1 MGEIKKV
8 EYKQEWMDHLDVLY
22 GSFIRRNDP
31 NEWFYFLRRPE
42 FAQKEKALEISH
54 EILRYVLTYG
64 LISRKIVQLLE
75 DTFHYLDQEE
85 YFLDTY
91 SLGMFDLYRQDLLT
105 WEEFPP
111 YRLFEPLDENAN
123 YDQFLVMFAEL
134 YGTDPSD
141 EEQYLQNL
149 KNLQNTGITH
159 PYIALAECHF
169 FLAKKEYAKALEAL
183 RGMENSYD
191 KFYAAGDIFMDLGM
205 YPEAEEQFEA
215 AEKLHPAGYD
225 RNLLYGIF
233 FSKYYGG
240 KWQEAKDF
248 AERAENMGYEPFV
261 MPLKLKLLEDS
272 CKKLLGDRNIEE
284 LSEDECLVVCEYVML
299 TGQYE
304 QAIRICKKNRS
315 AGSANGFWTVNL
327 AEAYLAIGQQ
337 PFAEELIEACY
348 KGNILLSGE
357 DFDRIREMKARL
369 LFQKGQAADA
379 YEIIEALCNKYPNK
393 MRYRLTYAAMCMISG
408 RISEAVRIY
417 SSLRFHV
424 PENPFF
430 AYELGRCMMKQEK
443 YKRAHALFELALKND
458 PDFSR
463 ALYEMAQVSIDEGNL
478 EDAKNETDLLYG
490 KIEEKR
496 RSYLKGQICEM
507 EEKFREAKEI
517 YRKLIEEERAEKNN
531 ADQEFLH
538 LVYERYFLMREATGA
553 VVVSQI
559 RNLENTLKEV
569 PDCAQ
574 LWMMLGETHE
584 DCEVKPEQAIS
595 CYRKAYEADPY
606 HEGALAKVIDY
617 EIDKENWQNALVYC
631 ERMITNT
638 GNRDY
643 YLVQAGCAMELGL
656 DEAFAGDI
664 AAYVRQGG
672 DERETYELCSAYAM
686 KKGNYDKAIEI
697 YEKQLDDRAS
707 GEIPCYAEMAICL
720 CKQGKSGEA
729 EAVLQAAI
737 DSGGN
742 NPEWLYTLYEIQR
755 SRGNFKGASRTL
767 KRIRKNAGV
776 TVFNDDYGELSV
788 RLFLEEGRLAIA
800 GKMAESLSSYDGEK
814 LCAILYV
821 LRGNYRSAMRL
832 LRKLIDREPEE
843 LEYYSWMV
851 LCQALWG
858 KRSGAADYAKQ
869 GLKAFAEKHVSVE
882 KLSRPDHLCQYGFFL
897 YFAGSPQQAYE
908 IFGRAVT
915 TVPCHDEICSRCY
928 EAYYGIGLCKA
939 FDHDREASQEAFE
952 KSLQIQPH
960 NTVCRKLSE
969 NLLKSL

>member
-91 SLGMFDLYRQDLLT
+91 SLGMLDHYRQDLLT

-272 CKKLLGDRNIEE
+272 CKKLLGDRNVEE

-299 TGQYE
+299 TGQYD

-348 KGNILLSGE
+348 KGNILLSGK

-538 LVYERYFLMREATGA
+538 SVYERYFLMREATGA
-553 VVVSQI
+553 VVISQI

-672 DERETYELCSAYAM
+672 NERETYELCSAYAM

-707 GEIPCYAEMAICL
+707 GEVPCYAEMAICL

-869 GLKAFAEKHVSVE
+869 GLKVFAEKHVSVE

>member
-1 MGEIKKV
+1 MGEISNL
-8 EYKQEWMDHLDVLY
+8 EYKMTWIDHLDALY
-22 GSFIRRNDP
+22 SSFIRRNNPD
-31 NEWFYFLRRPE
+31 EWFYFLRRPE

-91 SLGMFDLYRQDLLT
+91 SLGMFDHYRQDLLI

-248 AERAENMGYEPFV
+248 AEHAENMGYEPFV

-272 CKKLLGDRNIEE
+272 CKKLLGDRNVDE

-299 TGQYE
+299 TGQYD

-490 KIEEKR
+490 KIEAKR

-553 VVVSQI
+553 VVISQI

-869 GLKAFAEKHVSVE
+869 GLKVFAEKHVSVE

>member
-91 SLGMFDLYRQDLLT
+91 SLGMFDHYRQDLLM

-248 AERAENMGYEPFV
+248 AEHAENMGYEPFV

-272 CKKLLGDRNIEE
+272 CKKLLGDRNVEE

-299 TGQYE
+299 TGQYD

-315 AGSANGFWTVNL
+315 AGSTNGFWTVNL

-617 EIDKENWQNALVYC
+617 EIDKENWQNALAYC

-697 YEKQLDDRAS
+697 YEKQLDYRAS

-858 KRSGAADYAKQ
+858 KRSGAEDYAKQ
-869 GLKAFAEKHVSVE
+869 GLKVFAEKHVSVE

>member
-91 SLGMFDLYRQDLLT
+91 SLGMFDHYRQDLLT

-272 CKKLLGDRNIEE
+272 CKKLLGDRNVEE

-553 VVVSQI
+553 VVISQI

-755 SRGNFKGASRTL
+755 SMGNFKGASRTL

>member
-91 SLGMFDLYRQDLLT
+91 SLGMFDHYRQDLLT

-272 CKKLLGDRNIEE
+272 CKKLLGDRNVEE

-299 TGQYE
+299 TGQYD

-315 AGSANGFWTVNL
+315 AGSTNGFWTVNL

-538 LVYERYFLMREATGA
+538 SVYERYFLMREATGA

-617 EIDKENWQNALVYC
+617 EIDKENWQNALAYC

-776 TVFNDDYGELSV
+776 TVFNDDYGELSI

-869 GLKAFAEKHVSVE
+869 GLKVFAEKHVSVE